1 MLKISQVNNINPVK
15 YVASV
20 LNNKTVSN
28 PVSNTKQSNYA
39 NVSGENIKA
48 YIPSFTRVKRVNKN
62 SKQNQIPTVEEQ
74 YKTVKSMVDRESLSK
89 LNNLDK
95 KGILMNN
102 NSNDGSTV
110 LENLYN
116 IATKERIPGLNPS
129 QIMSEVISA
138 LDNPFS
144 ITQKFG
150 DIPQNVADEI
160 AKETGSGFPQQ
171 AYNVVSSSCVVASM
185 EFNLASRTPAE
196 FVRFAEG
203 LSGNNYSVEK
213 KIKISDIADG
223 TTDCLW
229 KLREFNTDSYLE
241 NNWENVDIK
250 IQPDRNAIVRAR
262 VQASYKDPGERSSV
276 DVLIQSALLN
286 LGSQNSY
293 NALTDERAGKFNPDK
308 TGLTDFE
315 KNFVEQVV
323 FASPKI
329 SVVYQ
334 NLDENG
340 RLIGYNCKPE
350 ETKQHI
356 LHSLQLGQNV
366 IIGYTHM
373 DANKNIDGG
382 HEITIIGYE
391 EDENHMGHFICND
404 TDDGIDAPIK
414 ISEEKLLPLIHHAGI
429 SKEALG
435 KDDVVVEPWRE
446 IVESFKQMISSKP

>member
-150 DIPQNVADEI
+150 DIPQNVADEVI
-160 AKETGSGFPQQ
+160 
-171 AYNVVSSSCVVASM
+171 
-185 EFNLASRTPAE
+185 
-196 FVRFAEG
+196 
-203 LSGNNYSVEK
+203 K
-213 KIKISDIADG
+213 KM
-223 TTDCLW
+223 
-229 KLREFNTDSYLE
+229 
-241 NNWENVDIK
+241 
-250 IQPDRNAIVRAR
+250 
-262 VQASYKDPGERSSV
+262 
-276 DVLIQSALLN
+276 
-286 LGSQNSY
+286 
-293 NALTDERAGKFNPDK
+293 
-308 TGLTDFE
+308 
-315 KNFVEQVV
+315 
-323 FASPKI
+323 
-329 SVVYQ
+329 
-334 NLDENG
+334 
-340 RLIGYNCKPE
+340 
-350 ETKQHI
+350 TK
-356 LHSLQLGQNV
+356 
-366 IIGYTHM
+366 
-373 DANKNIDGG
+373 
-382 HEITIIGYE
+382 
-391 EDENHMGHFICND
+391 
-404 TDDGIDAPIK
+404 
-414 ISEEKLLPLIHHAGI
+414 
-429 SKEALG
+429 
-435 KDDVVVEPWRE
+435 
-446 IVESFKQMISSKP
+446 